1 MRSSVFSIIIFLL
14 LLPFSLICQE
24 NVTTFG
30 LQFKPIFVSDIGGSG
45 PFIFRSGPL
54 SVDVQPKTGNAYGM
68 IIRRGITKSISVEGG
83 INRIQ
88 RNYSYLF
95 QDADTGYERTLDF
108 GYVNYEIPF
117 KSMVFV
123 RLGEYF
129 YLNNGLGASLD
140 LYASDVGTGNFELES
155 ITLRGAW
162 AKVAMEAHVG
172 LEMRTR
178 KSGYFYLGGTYH
190 NPFSPVARSLVS
202 YTDASDRRTLI
213 FDLNGGYLTM
223 DIKYYFYEPPVR

>member
-1 MRSSVFSIIIFLL
+1 MRFSLLAIIFFLL
-14 LLPFSLICQE
+14 IVPFGLLSQE

-30 LQFKPIFVSDIGGSG
+30 LQYKPIFVSDIGGGG
-45 PFIFRSGPL
+45 PFLFRSGPL
-54 SVDVQPKTGNAYGM
+54 SVDVQPKTGSAYGM

-88 RNYSYLF
+88 RNYRYIFS
-95 QDADTGYERTLDF
+95 DTDTGYERTLDF
-108 GYVNYEIPF
+108 GYVNYEIPL
-117 KSMVFV
+117 KSMIFV

-140 LYASDVGTGNFELES
+140 LYASDVGAGNFELES

-162 AKVAMEAHVG
+162 AKVALEAHVG

-202 YTDASDRRTLI
+202 YTDGTERRTLD
-213 FDLNGGYLTM
+213 FDLNGGYLTL
-223 DIKYYFYEPPVR
+223 DLKYYFYEPPVR